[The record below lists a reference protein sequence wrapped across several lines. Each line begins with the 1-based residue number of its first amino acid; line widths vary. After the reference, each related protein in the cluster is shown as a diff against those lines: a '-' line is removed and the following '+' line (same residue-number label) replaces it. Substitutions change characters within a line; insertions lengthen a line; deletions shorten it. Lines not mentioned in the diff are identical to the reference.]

1 MRSLIQRPDNSFIDV
16 KSFMHTARQSLK
28 NPVNFPTVQ
37 RRAQSNNSG
46 NALRRSAVSFC
57 LAVML
62 ALTACS
68 SDPEIDPEYVERPV
82 EELYNKAADLAA
94 EKNFKEAAVAF
105 DEVERQHP
113 YSSWATRAQ
122 LMAAYSYYKN
132 QEYDQAVIAAE
143 RYIHLHPGN
152 KDTPYAF
159 YLMATSYYE
168 QITDVGRDQQV
179 TEFALRALST
189 VVQRYPETEYARDAR
204 LKIDLANNH
213 LAGKEME
220 IGRFYLK
227 RFQYSAAINRFRV
240 VIQKYQTTSH
250 VPEALHR
257 LVEAYLSLGV
267 TSEAIATSSVL
278 TYNFP
283 GSQWS
288 IDSYALL
295 TGEDL
300 TPGEVQDS
308 WISRTWKKVF

>member
-1 MRSLIQRPDNSFIDV
+1 
-16 KSFMHTARQSLK
+16 MHTARQYLNNLVNNLLMQGKAKSGGSAGARRF
-28 NPVNFPTVQ
+28 PVV
-37 RRAQSNNSG
+37 G
-46 NALRRSAVSFC
+46 IC
-57 LAVML
+57 LAFML
-62 ALTACS
+62 AVTACS
-68 SDPEIDPEYVERPV
+68 SDVEIDPEYVERPV
-82 EELYNKAADLAA
+82 EDLYNEAADLAA
-94 EKNFKEAAVAF
+94 AKNYKEAAVAF

-113 YSSWATRAQ
+113 YSAWATRAQ

-152 KDTPYAF
+152 KDTPYAY

-179 TEFALRALST
+179 TEFALQSLSA

-204 LKIDLANNH
+204 LKIDLAKNH

-227 RFQYSAAINRFRV
+227 RFQYAAAINRFRI
-240 VIQKYQTTSH
+240 VIQKFQTTSH

-267 TSEAIATSSVL
+267 TTEAIATESVL
-278 TYNFP
+278 SYNFP

-295 TGEDL
+295 TGKDL
-300 TPGEVQDS
+300 TPGEVEDS